1 MLHFF
6 DFPLQVRPSW
16 YQSQLCLIFCH
27 NTNIHFENIFFLQFL
42 LFIYFGQKSK
52 WGPLQENEQE
62 FQVFQKP
69 RGQALIWILAKLLNI
84 DRQSMCIFYESYWS
98 GVPVWA
104 NWISKFLIQ
113 NVELM
118 CHNTQNKGFGEEILF
133 LVAKN
138 YQKDTF
144 EDHFKK

>member
-42 LFIYFGQKSK
+42 LFYFFWSK
-52 WGPLQENEQE
+52 I
-62 FQVFQKP
+62 QVGASP
-69 RGQALIWILAKLLNI
+69 GNWILAKLLNI
-84 DRQSMCIFYESYWS
+84 DQQSMCIFYESYWS

-104 NWISKFLIQ
+104 NCFVTFGKTVCFSKFFIQ
-113 NVELM
+113 NMVPM